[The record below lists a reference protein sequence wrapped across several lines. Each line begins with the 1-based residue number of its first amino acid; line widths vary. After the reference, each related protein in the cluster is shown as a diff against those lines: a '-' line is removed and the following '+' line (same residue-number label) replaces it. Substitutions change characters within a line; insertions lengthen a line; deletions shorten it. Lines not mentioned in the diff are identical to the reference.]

1 MNNLSES
8 DSTSTQNT
16 MSGYCIEYQ
25 NGRSTYISEY
35 PDDGKVTLFRD
46 IKYSK
51 SATALAK
58 ISQIITNDARFG
70 GPITNEEWDNDTM
83 KYTILRIDNSIDVDE
98 NDSVFRVLAFHTPEQ
113 RDAFLKEYI
122 DLIKDFLML

>member
-1 MNNLSES
+1 MNNLNE
-8 DSTSTQNT
+8 DSLGRVPNT
-16 MSGYCIEYQ
+16 INGYCIEYQ

-35 PDDGKVTLFRD
+35 PNDSKVTLFRNV
-46 IKYSK
+46 KYSK
-51 SATALAK
+51 SAVALAK
-58 ISQIITNDARFG
+58 ISQIIINDDRFG
-70 GPITNEEWDNDTM
+70 GPITNEEWGNDTM

-122 DLIKDFLML
+122 DLIKDYFML

>member
-1 MNNLSES
+1 MNNSSES
-8 DSTSTQNT
+8 SLSDTLNT
-16 MSGYCIEYQ
+16 VNGYCIEYQ

-35 PDDGKVTLFRD
+35 PNDGKVTLFRN

-51 SATALAK
+51 SAVALAK
-58 ISQIITNDARFG
+58 ISQIIVNDTRFG
-70 GPITNEEWDNDTM
+70 GPITDEEWNNDTM
-83 KYTILRIDNSIDVDE
+83 KYTILRIDNTIDVDE

-122 DLIKDFLML
+122 DLIKDYFML